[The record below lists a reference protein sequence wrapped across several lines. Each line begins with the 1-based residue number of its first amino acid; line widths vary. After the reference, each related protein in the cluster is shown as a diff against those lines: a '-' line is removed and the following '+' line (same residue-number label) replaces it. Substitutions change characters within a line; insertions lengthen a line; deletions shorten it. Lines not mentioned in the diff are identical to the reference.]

1 MVVEILLV
9 CLVLAVAVL
18 TAVDMARTPSESLHG
33 QAARPAYDAGRAFT
47 GSPSGSTGITAFRSE
62 PAAFRSEPAALRSEP
77 AALRSEPAA
86 LRSEPAAPGIPAAAR
101 DAAAARPPESAG
113 HAAGSREPARTGS
126 PAVRPT
132 SSRALKDWRVGSRL
146 WLLAGI
152 SAVAAVVVA
161 FCAVRIVGALHGSS
175 ISSPVTSVRHGAIA
189 SAIGYGVALVIVLAL
204 AAWFAI
210 AVARSVL
217 RPLGRLRAG
226 VVELPEVVRR
236 ISEGRTQGRLPAVK
250 PVDVDSSDE
259 LGEVARAFDQMRTQT
274 LRMAANEASVRGALS
289 TMFTNLSHRSQSLVE
304 RQIRLI
310 ESLEQAEPDPGH
322 LASLAKMNRIAARMH
337 RSSQNLL
344 VLAGHE
350 LPNRWNEPVA
360 LGGVIR
366 AAMSEIEDHERVSL
380 SGQPDIAVRG
390 PAVNDVAHLLAELT
404 ENATSFSA
412 VDMPVDVSSKLLT
425 TGGALIEITDRG
437 IGMAPKDM
445 AYANWQLEN
454 AQEPDVN
461 VPKWMG
467 LFVVARLAARH
478 GIRVRLQPA
487 EFGGLTALVWL
498 PDDILTRGGAT
509 ASLRLGELAAP
520 PPATAGSRSQT
531 AVDPRYAPAGHRAA
545 AVTATELAP
554 RGEAARGGSG
564 DWQLAGNA
572 VPAPDPAWAAHSLRP
587 QEAGTSTGGTA
598 PGSPMA
604 SEANGLPLSGPPLG
618 TAAPGS
624 RWTDSA
630 SSDVIVPPA
639 ERHADSRRLPIFDE
653 MESRWFGAGW
663 AGPGRTEAGGRW
675 TSPADAGWQAAQAA
689 DVPTSAGSTPQGLPR
704 RTPAANLIPGA
715 IPSAPPSA
723 PPTRSA
729 AEIRDRLTRFQRGVS
744 EGRAAAG
751 EAASQGED
759 DQA

>member
-1 MVVEILLV
+1 MAEILFAVLV
-9 CLVLAVAVL
+9 VVVAVL
-18 TAVDMARTPSESLHG
+18 MAVDVARTPSEIPF
-33 QAARPAYDAGRAFT
+33 RPAGWQAPDAGRAFT
-47 GSPSGSTGITAFRSE
+47 GSQIGAGVTEF
-62 PAAFRSEPAALRSEP
+62 
-77 AALRSEPAA
+77 
-86 LRSEPAAPGIPAAAR
+86 RSEPAAPGIPPAARDAAAR
-101 DAAAARPPESAG
+101 DAAARDAAPPRPPEAAGPSAG
-113 HAAGSREPARTGS
+113 APEPARTVES
-126 PAVRPT
+126 AVGPR
-132 SSRALKDWRVGSRL
+132 SSRALKDWRVSSRL
-146 WLLAGI
+146 WLMVGI
-152 SAVAAVVVA
+152 AAVAGGVVA
-161 FCAVRIVGALHGSS
+161 YCAARIAGDLSS
-175 ISSPVTSVRHGAIA
+175 ASFTSPVDSVRHGAIT
-189 SAIGYGVALVIVLAL
+189 SAIGFGVALVIVLVL

-236 ISEGRTQGRLPAVK
+236 IGEGRSQGRLPDVK
-250 PVDVDSSDE
+250 PVDVDSADD
-259 LGEVARAFDQMRTQT
+259 LGEVARAFDQMRRET
-274 LRMAANEASVRGALS
+274 LRMAANEAAVRDTLS
-289 TMFTNLSHRSQSLVE
+289 TMFMNLSHRSQSLVE

-310 ESLEQAEPDPGH
+310 EGMEQAEQDPGR
-322 LASLAKMNRIAARMH
+322 LASLAKMDRIAARMH

-350 LPNRWNEPVA
+350 VPNRWNQPVA

-412 VDMPVDVSSKLLT
+412 GDMPVDVSSKLLT

-454 AQEPDVN
+454 AQAPDVN

-487 EFGGLTALVWL
+487 EFGGLTSLVWL
-498 PDDILTRGGAT
+498 PDDILTRSGAT
-509 ASLRLGELAAP
+509 ASPRLSEAAAAAP
-520 PPATAGSRSQT
+520 EPAAAGSMT
-531 AVDPRYAPAGHRAA
+531 EAAVDPRYVAAGHRAPP
-545 AVTATELAP
+545 VTATEFAAQ
-554 RGEAARGGSG
+554 GEGARGGSP
-564 DWQLAGNA
+564 DWQLAGTA
-572 VPAPDPAWAAHSLRP
+572 IQPPDPAWAAAVSRP
-587 QEAGTSTGGTA
+587 LQTGTSNGGTVLG
-598 PGSPMA
+598 PPDPSSSGPH
-604 SEANGLPLSGPPLG
+604 EAHGLPLSATPLD
-618 TAAPGS
+618 TPAPAGQ
-624 RWTDSA
+624 A
-630 SSDVIVPPA
+630 SPDVIVPPA
-639 ERHADSRRLPIFDE
+639 ERHADHRRLPIFDE

-663 AGPGRTEAGGRW
+663 TAPGRTAPGGGW
-675 TSPADAGWQAAQAA
+675 TSPADQGWQAARAA
-689 DVPTSAGSTPQGLPR
+689 DVPTSAGSTPEGLPR

-715 IPSAPPSA
+715 IPGTPPSA

-729 AEIRDRLTRFQRGVS
+729 AEVRDRLTGFQRGVS

-751 EAASQGED
+751 EAANQGED